1 MYNKLIRSFDYMS
14 ADYNEEAYENALI
27 ELFQNMG
34 WEHVYGPDIDRDWHS
49 PLYDSVLEDS
59 IRRLNPKAAPAAID
73 EALLKLR
80 NFENAELKKKNA
92 LFMEYL
98 QNGIEVSFSANG
110 ETKSDIIYIAD
121 FENAGKPGDKNS
133 YIVAN
138 QWTFIENSNKRPDI
152 LLFLNGL
159 PICLFELKSPS
170 REQTDASEAYTQ
182 IRNYMQEIPS
192 MFIYNCICVMSDQLT
207 SKAGTI
213 TSGEDRFMEWKLQR
227 SSPRK
232 TKDGNM
238 ESKSFV
244 DFTTFFEGIFQ
255 KARLLDIIKN
265 FICFNNYGINSYRIL
280 AGYHQYFAVRKAVE
294 RTKIAVN
301 GDGKIGVFW
310 HTQGSG
316 KSLSMVFYAHL
327 LQQAIDSPTIVVIT
341 DRNDLDNQ
349 LYGQF
354 CNCKDFLRQEPV
366 QAESREHLKQ
376 LLEGRKANG
385 IIFTTMQKFEESDEP
400 LSDRNNIIVMAD
412 EAHRGQYGLTEKVKT
427 VKNKDG
433 NVLLDENGNAIVK
446 TVTGTA

>member
-1 MYNKLIRSFDYMS
+1 MS

-34 WEHVYGPDIDRDWHS
+34 WEHVYGPEVERDWHS

-59 IRRLNPKAAPAAID
+59 IRRLNPSAAPAAID

-80 NFENAELKKKNA
+80 H
-92 LFMEYL
+92 
-98 QNGIEVSFSANG
+98 
-110 ETKSDIIYIAD
+110 
-121 FENAGKPGDKNS
+121 FENAGKPSDKNS
-133 YIVAN
+133 YIVTN

-238 ESKSFV
+238 ESKAFA

-255 KARLLDIIKN
+255 KDRLLDIIKN
-265 FICFNNYGINSYRIL
+265 FICFNNDGINSYKIL

-366 QAESREHLKQ
+366 QAESREDLKN

-385 IIFTTMQKFEESDEP
+385 IIFTTMQKFDPSTDSGTAAIP
-400 LSDRNNIIVMAD
+400 VLSDRKISS
-412 EAHRGQYGLTEKVKT
+412 
-427 VKNKDG
+427 
-433 NVLLDENGNAIVK
+433 
-446 TVTGTA
+446 